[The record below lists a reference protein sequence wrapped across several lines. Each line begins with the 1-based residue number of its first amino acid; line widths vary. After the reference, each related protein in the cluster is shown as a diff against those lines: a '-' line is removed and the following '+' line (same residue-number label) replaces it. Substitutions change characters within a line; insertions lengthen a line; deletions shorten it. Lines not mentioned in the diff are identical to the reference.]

1 MTSFFFSIFG
11 NCGFIFDSYVHVLL
25 VFDSLTYFQK
35 IKYKS
40 WFDLSIIRQKIVWVA
55 YILIFKN
62 EKLTQKIH
70 RLQDLKSCIPDRSS

>member
-11 NCGFIFDSYVHVLL
+11 NCGFIFDSYVHVL

-40 WFDLSIIRQKIVWVA
+40 WFDLSIIRQKIVSVA

-70 RLQDLKSCIPDRSS
+70 RLQDLKSCIPDPSS

>member
-1 MTSFFFSIFG
+1 MTSFFSIFG
-11 NCGFIFDSYVHVLL
+11 NCGFIFDSHVHVLL

-40 WFDLSIIRQKIVWVA
+40 WFDLSIIRQKIAWVA
-55 YILIFKN
+55 QILIFKN

-70 RLQDLKSCIPDRSS
+70 RLQDFKSFIRDPSS